1 MTELRAPF
9 DGIIGL
15 RQVSVG
21 AYASPTTVVA
31 KLTKVSPLKVEFAVP
46 ERYAREIKKGMNLD
60 FRVEGRLNAYPAQV
74 YATESSLDMETHS
87 LNIRAIYPNRNGEL
101 LPGRYADIQ
110 LKQKEIADAI
120 AIPSEAIVPEMG
132 KNKVFVYR
140 NGVAEPTDVVVGIRT
155 ESEIQIVQ
163 GLAIGDTILTS
174 GTLQLRKGMPVEIQ
188 AFN

>member
-46 ERYAREIKKGMNLD
+46 RTLRTRNKKRNESGLQS
-60 FRVEGRLNAYPAQV
+60 RRTAQRLSCTSICHRIQSGYGNSL
-74 YATESSLDMETHS
+74 TEHS
-87 LNIRAIYPNRNGEL
+87 RHLPNRNGEL

-188 AFN
+188 ALN